1 MYVYIYMYIVPVLF
15 SLYYFVKLDTKSFII
30 NLSSFEILLF
40 YPSIFLCASI
50 CRPTVYIFSVA
61 VVIVSKT

>member
-1 MYVYIYMYIVPVLF
+1 MYVYIYIVPVLF
-15 SLYYFVKLDTKSFII
+15 SQYYFVRLNTKSFII

-50 CRPTVYIFSVA
+50 CRPIVYIFSVA